1 MKHKMPRRPT
11 RKQKEQIAAAGYRPE
26 NWLVLDADK
35 ISMTIVSKESGRK
48 RVILC

>member
-1 MKHKMPRRPT
+1 MKHKRPKRPT
-11 RKQKEQIAAAGYRPE
+11 RKQKEQIVAAGYRPE
-26 NWLVLDADK
+26 SWLVLDADN